1 MSIVSSLAYILAE
14 MYQTSHSAVSLEKLY
29 PAIDS
34 VASYI
39 CDGAQHDSHEVLVSI
54 CVPCYC

>member
-1 MSIVSSLAYILAE
+1 MSVVSSLAFILAE
-14 MYQTSHSAVSLEKLY
+14 MFQTDHSAISLEKLY

-39 CDGAQHDSHEVLVSI
+39 CDGSQHDSHELLVCLFVLI
-54 CVPCYC
+54 DY